1 MRNWRPFSLLV
12 VALAALVVWH
22 LLPVPVAKG
31 QEMMKL
37 PPGVSV
43 KEKAFDTMGLSGV
56 KKVTFNRLEMKTGA
70 KWANVDMSAMNNG
83 AKVWDFCYVLQGT
96 FTVTGADGKTNKI
109 PAGTSFTIPAG
120 EKIPLITNKGKVT
133 AVDIFW
139 EIVIP

>member
-31 QEMMKL
+31 QEATMKL
-37 PPGVSV
+37 PKGISL
-43 KEKAFDTMGLSGV
+43 KEKKFDTMGVPGV
-56 KKVTFNRLEMKTGA
+56 KKLTFNRLEVKTGA
-70 KWANVDMSAMNNG
+70 KWANVDMG
-83 AKVWDFCYVLQGT
+83 AKVWDFCYELQGT
-96 FTVTGADGKTNKI
+96 MTVTGADGKTNNV

-120 EKIPLITNKGKVT
+120 AKIPLITNKGKVT

-139 EIVIP
+139 EIEVP